1 MGALLLESAGGGVS
15 AGFGR
20 KAGLG
25 FSWGNGSPIH
35 TWELLPGGFL
45 DVGHAFMT
53 FGGFIQDWPGPYLP
67 GYSLITAGVTNAA
80 LDYINTDESDF
91 AVGPTDEGYSQWGP
105 ITVQNTGSDCIV
117 DGSAPNPIP
126 LLLGGNAVKTAVG
139 FWKPGETD
147 GATPQST
154 YDPATGLNVVT
165 GVGFQPDLVVFLL
178 ATAANFGQDGM
189 RVMVGMMDAAGNQWC
204 CTEMGIFGSAGF
216 GIGGA
221 PPGYPARFSEFR
233 SDACFLSL
241 PAPSSF
247 SAAQGRN
254 RASFVSMDADGFTC
268 HLDEWQVGGGAAYGG
283 FLAYKLDDP
292 SKGFF
297 QVGTH
302 VQGDTDLGPYPL
314 DPEAV
319 ILVGDS
325 WSPTLDVPT
334 TPLWTGAPVSDRA
347 IFSAGGF
354 DAATNRS
361 TVGGC
366 GSHEGTNPG
375 QYYDDSAIVFG
386 DTSAQTIKARAVG
399 ALGTL
404 AASLVWTDDD
414 GGARPFG
421 SLAFRVPF
429 RGGDPALR
437 NAYYLHAAP
446 DVPGTPPDVD
456 ESEPNDAEGIS
467 LALNHPTLTLDQPWT
482 RIDTVF

>member
-1 MGALLLESAGGGVS
+1 MAALLAESAGGGAALGFGHR
-15 AGFGR
+15 AGFAFG
-20 KAGLG
+20 
-25 FSWGNGSPIH
+25 WGNGSALH
-35 TWELLPGGFL
+35 TFELVPGGFL

-53 FGGFIQDWPGPYLP
+53 FGGFIKDWPGPYLP

-91 AVGPTDEGYSQWGP
+91 AVGPTTEGYSQTGP
-105 ITVQNTGSDCIV
+105 ITLQNVGSDCIA
-117 DGSAPNPIP
+117 DGGMPNVCPF
-126 LLLGGNAVKTAVG
+126 LLGGNAVETFVG

-147 GATPQST
+147 GATPEST
-154 YDPATGLNVVT
+154 YDAGTGLNTVT

-178 ATAANFGQDGM
+178 ATAANFGQDGL
-189 RVMVGMMDAAGNQWC
+189 RFMVGMMDAAGNQWC

-247 SAAQGRN
+247 SADQGRN
-254 RASFVSMDADGFTC
+254 RASFVSMDPDGFTC
-268 HLDEWQVGGGAAYGG
+268 HLDEWQVGGPAAYGG
-283 FLAYKLDDP
+283 FLAYKLLEPDK
-292 SKGFF
+292 SFF

-314 DPEAV
+314 DPEGV

-325 WSPTLDVPT
+325 WSPVLDIPT

-347 IFSAGGF
+347 VFSAGGF

-375 QYYDDSAIVFG
+375 QLYDDSAIVFA
-386 DTSAQTIKARAVG
+386 DTSAQVVSARAVG
-399 ALGTL
+399 SLGTL
-404 AASLVWTDDD
+404 AASLDWTSDD
-414 GGARPFG
+414 GGGRPFG
-421 SLAFRVPF
+421 SLAFRVPNHDGKP
-429 RGGDPALR
+429 GGRTIVPVS
-437 NAYYLHAAP
+437 AP
-446 DVPGTPPDVD
+446 
-456 ESEPNDAEGIS
+456 SA
-467 LALNHPTLTLDQPWT
+467 
-482 RIDTVF
+482 